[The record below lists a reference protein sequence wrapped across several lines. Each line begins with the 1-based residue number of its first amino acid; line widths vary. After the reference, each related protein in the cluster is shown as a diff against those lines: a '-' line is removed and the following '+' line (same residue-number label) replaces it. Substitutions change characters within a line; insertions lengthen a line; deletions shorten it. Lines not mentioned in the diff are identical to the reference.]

1 MEAWEQKKAQ
11 HREAKRAQHAEMLQP
26 MVWQLVTLAER
37 SITYC
42 QSLDATA
49 VPKSTWKD
57 WAQAFVQGCLDDE
70 EAAATEAVADEASLT
85 TQLISTPADKAA
97 ALVYNPASGRLP
109 HLLLMLV
116 HASILFLQA
125 DHHQEAHLH
134 KAAWLHASSLHHSK
148 VIQPSR
154 VALV

>member
-1 MEAWEQKKAQ
+1 MEAWEQKKLE

-70 EAAATEAVADEASLT
+70 EAAASEAAADEDSLT
-85 TQLISTPADKAA
+85 ATQLITTPADKAA
-97 ALVYNPASGRLP
+97 ALVNTPQPDHFHNRAFADAGACSQDAHWVKLKKHICTRQHGYT
-109 HLLLMLV
+109 
-116 HASILFLQA
+116 QA
-125 DHHQEAHLH
+125 AC
-134 KAAWLHASSLHHSK
+134 
-148 VIQPSR
+148 P
-154 VALV
+154 